1 MSFAAAFF
9 NFSVDLSNADRGVYA
24 RFRVKVP
31 QHPLESLEHLYAR
44 VLAYCHCY
52 REGQLFSGGMFEPK
66 DPTIWQKE
74 ITGELLL
81 WVQLGCPDRKK
92 IETTLRSAPE
102 AEHRIYFFDDQQVAE
117 FCHMLRGSKTNWVE
131 PIQFFMLPQELLEQL
146 VPLWRSSPQWG
157 VTFIDNSRM
166 SLGPNST
173 LAVSRFNFN
182 ATTHEGNFDTN
193 LKKGT
198 LSVVSGK
205 LAKRSPEAMTV
216 STPSTILGV
225 RGTEFVVEAEAAE

>member
-1 MSFAAAFF
+1 MNKSRRAGIAVALAGLLAVPAFAQNVGQLKVSTGPVFIERAGQRIPAPVGTGVQAADTIVTGADAAA
-9 NFSVDLSNADRGVYA
+9 
-24 RFRVKVP
+24 
-31 QHPLESLEHLYAR
+31 
-44 VLAYCHCY
+44 
-52 REGQLFSGGMFEPK
+52 
-66 DPTIWQKE
+66 
-74 ITGELLL
+74 
-81 WVQLGCPDRKK
+81 
-92 IETTLRSAPE
+92 
-102 AEHRIYFFDDQQVAE
+102 
-117 FCHMLRGSKTNWVE
+117 
-131 PIQFFMLPQELLEQL
+131 
-146 VPLWRSSPQWG
+146 G
-157 VTFIDNSRM
+157 VTFVDNSRM